1 MNEKYDIDK
10 DPIQTDQPN
19 STPNVLEQDSD
30 DLNRKRPDKEES
42 DIVKLEDVVKNLN
55 IMVEQLRS
63 DMVVTRDTIVGYD
76 IKNEGKDVCRD
87 AQRPLNRIISVGMS
101 IESIRENIKEIDD
114 IRCKIHNIFE
124 K

>member
-1 MNEKYDIDK
+1 M
-10 DPIQTDQPN
+10 
-19 STPNVLEQDSD
+19 EQDSD